1 MHQAHV
7 NTDTHSAYTA
17 HIQNTNLC
25 HEGRAMIEQWPLKL
39 RVSERGRTRKTKG
52 WILLG
57 PCLSQCTV
65 QLGPDGALMRGL
77 QVSVTYGGV
86 QSFYFRG
93 GRGICAERFCC
104 FGFLFSLFSDGGSG
118 VWKKREKMF
127 SFFILF
133 LTHESVIR
141 KKNKRH
147 CVKIIWCV
155 LSFWGGCGDCSTLKT
170 AVSGFCGTNE
180 FRKMVFLVWR
190 WSAQKLTWL
199 KQHSVIDSVHIKVV

>member
-25 HEGRAMIEQWPLKL
+25 HEGRAVIEQLPLKL
-39 RVSERGRTRKTKG
+39 RVSERGRTRKSLKG
-52 WILLG
+52 RVLLG

-65 QLGPDGALMRGL
+65 QLGPVGAQMRGL

-104 FGFLFSLFSDGGSG
+104 VFPVFLFSDGGSG

-147 CVKIIWCV
+147 CVKI
-155 LSFWGGCGDCSTLKT
+155 S
-170 AVSGFCGTNE
+170 
-180 FRKMVFLVWR
+180 
-190 WSAQKLTWL
+190 
-199 KQHSVIDSVHIKVV
+199 